1 VTPGA
6 PPQITIIGAGLAGC
20 LAALALRER
29 GAAVRLLA
37 PAAGLAATDLSYG
50 SLQGIA
56 AARRWRRLEARHGPL
71 GWRPS
76 AVVLHRC
83 GGPPPRA
90 AAADA
95 STRRPATGGDG
106 GLRSRLPLL
115 PAPLPFS
122 RVDTAV
128 LSAALPRVLQAAGC
142 DWRQQRVDQ
151 LAALG
156 GGRWHLQLEDGSG
169 LETGPL
175 LLAAGAGC
183 RQLWPSLP
191 PRLRHSWAGVLVQSR
206 LQGHCRW
213 LTALRR
219 GWLVFPTHLQRIDL
233 ERAAAA
239 APEPR
244 WCVDLSLAPW
254 GSGAL
259 LGQIIWLAGRD
270 PAAPAPAAEPAAAA
284 ATDSG
289 RASISAGGG
298 IAGGTTAA
306 GALPPGPGRRRR
318 EASTAAPACL
328 GPPEAA
334 IQEQRLRQ
342 ALGQLHPALAE
353 LEADYR
359 QVPVSYSSDGVPVAD
374 QVAPG
379 LWVLA
384 GCSNAFTQLPALA
397 EQLAAAILAASG

>member
-1 VTPGA
+1 MAPGA

-37 PAAGLAATDLSYG
+37 PAAGFAATGLSYG

-83 GGPPPRA
+83 GAPPPGVA
-90 AAADA
+90 AAPAPERMPSTGSDA
-95 STRRPATGGDG
+95 
-106 GLRSRLPLL
+106 GLWSRLPLL

-122 RVDTAV
+122 RVDTSV
-128 LSAALPRVLQAAGC
+128 LMAALPRALRAAGC
-142 DWRQQRVDQ
+142 DWLQQRVHQ
-151 LAALG
+151 LTALG
-156 GGRWHLQLEDGSG
+156 GGRWHLQLEDGSD

-183 RQLWPSLP
+183 RHLWPSLP

-206 LQGHCRW
+206 LQGRCRW

-233 ERAAAA
+233 ERAAV
-239 APEPR
+239 APPGPR

-259 LGQIIWLAGRD
+259 LGQIIWLDGRD
-270 PAAPAPAAEPAAAA
+270 PAAPAPAAEPGAAAA
-284 ATDSG
+284 IDT
-289 RASISAGGG
+289 ASISPSGCSTGSATAG
-298 IAGGTTAA
+298 
-306 GALPPGPGRRRR
+306 GALPPGPGMTWR
-318 EASTAAPACL
+318 EATAAPACL
-328 GPPEAA
+328 GPPDAA

-384 GCSNAFTQLPALA
+384 GCSNAFGQLPALV
-397 EQLAAAILAASG
+397 EQLAAAILPASG